1 MIPHYYYFLR
11 RLYRCFLR
19 LVGLLQILLPP
30 GEQTIIDDV
39 HGLQAAASY
48 DFLTIVTLTDGVPL
62 STNVSIKSF
71 ISYICT

>member
-1 MIPHYYYFLR
+1 ME
-11 RLYRCFLR
+11 
-19 LVGLLQILLPP
+19 LLQIMLPL

-62 STNVSIKSF
+62 STNVSIKTF